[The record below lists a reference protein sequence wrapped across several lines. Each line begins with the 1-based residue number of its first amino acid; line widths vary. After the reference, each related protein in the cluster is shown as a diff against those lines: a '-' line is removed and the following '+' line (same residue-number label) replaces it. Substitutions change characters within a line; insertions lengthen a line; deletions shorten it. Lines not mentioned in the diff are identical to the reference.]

1 MIKLLL
7 VFISVIALVAG
18 SSFIAAAAPVG
29 NALILEEVTQAIKSD
44 SRWGG
49 AFIEI
54 SELDLSALSRRGKGA
69 LIEGYDNITVKFLG
83 QVRPGKRFTMKLVF
97 SKDDKPMTEALATAR
112 INAFKDVV
120 VAMRSLRIRDKVGF
134 GDVRVER
141 MQLRE
146 LDAPVF
152 VSVKDV
158 VGMRVRRPIRA
169 GAYLKRNYIQPETT
183 IRRGDK
189 VIVVAESGILR
200 VRSKAR
206 ALEDG
211 YPGSVVEARTVGGK
225 VVFGTVNERGELSVA
240 F

>member
-1 MIKLLL
+1 MIKHLL
-7 VFISVIALVAG
+7 VIISVLALVIGTSAV
-18 SSFIAAAAPVG
+18 AYAVPVG
-29 NALILEEVTQAIKSD
+29 NALIVEMVTQKIESD
-44 SRWGG
+44 SRWDG
-49 AFIEI
+49 ASVVV
-54 SELDLSALSRRGKGA
+54 SELDISALSRSGKGD
-69 LIEGYDNITVKFLG
+69 LIKGYDDITVRFLG
-83 QVRPGKRFTMKLVF
+83 QVRPGRRFTMKLVF
-97 SKDDKPMTEALATAR
+97 FKDGKSMTESLATAR
-112 INAFKDVV
+112 LNAFKDVV

-152 VSVKDV
+152 ISVSDV

-169 GAYLKRNYIQPETT
+169 GAYLKRDYIQPETT

-189 VIVVAESGILR
+189 VIVVAESGFLK

-211 YPGSVVEARTVGGK
+211 YLGSVVEARTVGGK
-225 VVFGTVNERGELSVA
+225 VVFGTVNKRGELSVT

>member
-7 VFISVIALVAG
+7 VIISVLTLVVG
-18 SSFIAAAAPVG
+18 TSFVAYAAPVG
-29 NALILEEVTQAIKSD
+29 SALILERVTLEIESD
-44 SRWGG
+44 SRWDG
-49 AFIEI
+49 AFVEV
-54 SELDLSALSRRGKGA
+54 SELDLSALSRSDKGD
-69 LIEGYDNITVKFLG
+69 LVEGYDDIRVKFLG

-97 SKDDKPMTEALATAR
+97 SKDDKPMTEVLATAR

-146 LDAPVF
+146 LDASVF

-189 VIVVAESGILR
+189 VIVVAESGVLR